1 MSDRRFDED
10 LSLAQIA
17 IRVGA
22 AFALTAVIA
31 ILIFSTILFVLGTG

>member
-1 MSDRRFDED
+1 MSDRRSDED

-22 AFALTAVIA
+22 AFAFTVVIA
-31 ILIFSTILFVLGTG
+31 ILIFFAILFVLGMG

>member
-1 MSDRRFDED
+1 MFDRRFDED

-17 IRVGA
+17 VRVGA

-31 ILIFSTILFVLGTG
+31 ILIFATILFVLGMG

>member
-1 MSDRRFDED
+1 MFGRQFDED

-22 AFALTAVIA
+22 AFALTAVVA
-31 ILIFSTILFVLGTG
+31 ILIFSTILFVLGAG

>member
-1 MSDRRFDED
+1 MSDPRFDED

-22 AFALTAVIA
+22 AFALSAA
-31 ILIFSTILFVLGTG
+31 ICVGILFIVGTG

>member
-22 AFALTAVIA
+22 AFALTAVMA
-31 ILIFSTILFVLGTG
+31 ILIFFAILLVLGTG